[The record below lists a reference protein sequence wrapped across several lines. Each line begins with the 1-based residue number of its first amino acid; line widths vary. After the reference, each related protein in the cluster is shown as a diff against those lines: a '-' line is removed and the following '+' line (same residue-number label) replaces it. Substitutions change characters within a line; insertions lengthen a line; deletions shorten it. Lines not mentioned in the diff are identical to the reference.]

1 MCLPP
6 PSVEVLLSFC
16 QLLLSKMCFL
26 HEDGVFPFGPNPVLD
41 SPAKRCHI
49 RKDKVQ
55 NLRVMLGLLGLT
67 GSQGVD
73 GVRNQLPIAIKGKP
87 DLNNLSAVE
96 IREVLDGDGVS
107 LVICVPIGIVQGMNG
122 HVVSRL
128 MILTFV

>member
-1 MCLPP
+1 
-6 PSVEVLLSFC
+6 
-16 QLLLSKMCFL
+16 MCFL

-41 SPAKRCHI
+41 SPAKRCRI